1 MTNVNVFTGFDVSK
15 DSIDFFSINGS
26 GKSGGQKVAYTREGL
41 KSLSR
46 KVPLGSHCVLEAT
59 GPYHLKLATWLYQQ
73 GYAVSVVN
81 PLVIKRFTQ
90 MRLVRAKTDKADAQM
105 IASYA
110 QAERPPLW
118 QPPARYIIELSHM
131 ETTIEMHI
139 KHRTA
144 LKNQLE
150 AFEATGMIAP
160 AIRSSLKKS
169 IAQLEKTIQD
179 LEGRM
184 EEIIENEHNAMMK
197 NLTSIPGVGKK
208 TAIALIVATGAFT
221 RFDSHKK
228 LSAYLGLCPRIYESG
243 SSVKGKARIC
253 KLGMSRIRA
262 MLYMCSWS
270 AIKANVA
277 CKELYDRL
285 LEKGKA
291 KMLALIAVANK
302 LLRQA
307 FAIAKNEVQY
317 QAI

>member
-15 DSIDFFSINGS
+15 DSIDFFSIDGS

-46 KVPLGSHCVLEAT
+46 KVPLGSHCVLEVT

-90 MRLVRAKTDKADAQM
+90 MRLVRTKTDKADAQM

-110 QAERPPLW
+110 QTERPPLW
-118 QPPARYIIELSHM
+118 QPPAKYMVQLKQM
-131 ETTIEMHI
+131 ETTLEMCVGN
-139 KHRTA
+139 RTA
-144 LKNQLE
+144 YSNELE
-150 AFEATGMIAP
+150 AFEATGMVDP
-160 AIRSSLKKS
+160 SVRSLLKKS
-169 IAQLEKTIQD
+169 IEQINKMIQALEKK
-179 LEGRM
+179 M

-208 TAIALIVATGAFT
+208 TAIALIVATGGFT

-243 SSVKGKARIC
+243 SSVRGKARIC

-262 MLYMCSWS
+262 MLYLCSWS
-270 AIKANVA
+270 AMKSNKA
-277 CKELYDRL
+277 CKELFDRL

-291 KMLALIAVANK
+291 KKLALIAVANK

-307 FAIAKNEVQY
+307 FAIAKKGVQY
-317 QAI
+317 QPI

>member
-46 KVPLGSHCVLEAT
+46 NVPLGSHCVLEAT

-150 AFEATGMIAP
+150 AFEATRMIAP

-208 TAIALIVATGAFT
+208 TAIALIVATGGFT

-307 FAIAKNEVQY
+307 FAIAKNGVQY
-317 QAI
+317 QPI